1 MKNCLRGSWLPSTLL
16 LGMCGVWGIACL
28 PAEGAGEQGGAN
40 ANDRSGGGD
49 SGELLENGAMMV
61 SPSGSFV
68 IAQRRD
74 STVIVDAKALSYREL
89 GVKADRIVFSKTREV
104 AYAVL
109 ADRAGI
115 VAIDLATGNQLW
127 KTVPAFKTSASAF
140 QARVTSDDTRLL
152 VTDLDRVFFV
162 DAKTGDVRDVASIGE
177 APVELELLPSEKHAI
192 VASETTWDDAG
203 AHTKV
208 SLVDIAKQT
217 AQTIDVPNCGAPVSI
232 VPGGSRVL
240 LSPTFCTR
248 DSKTAPPGWRN
259 PDPVS
264 VVDVDAATGSLK
276 FVKNLP
282 GFGPTALLGDGRAV
296 AYLDTK
302 RIDASMFDD
311 KSQIPAAGAKQFHL
325 MLIDPKTT
333 TFDLVPIGDKLPRF
347 APSKDGKT
355 LLVDATRSVLRAEG
369 SVTVSLGGDGLK
381 AEVKGSFGDDSGAL
395 FGAFD
400 LASKT
405 YVPFAG
411 PAASLDRFV
420 QTADGSKVYTLR
432 SNYLGGDLFGIDVGA
447 RTTID
452 LGRSLRDIALLPDGT
467 LVLRIRLERDSDGY
481 LHEEFCF
488 STDARTCK
496 ATVKY
501 KSPIPQKD

>member
-1 MKNCLRGSWLPSTLL
+1 MKKSLHVAWLASTLVCAA
-16 LGMCGVWGIACL
+16 GCL
-28 PAEGAGEQGGAN
+28 PDGTGGEQGGAN

-49 SGELLENGAMMV
+49 SGELLESGAMTV
-61 SPSGSFV
+61 SPSGAFV

-74 STVIVDAKALSYREL
+74 TTVIVDVKAQSYREL
-89 GVKADRIVFSKTREV
+89 DVKADRIVFSKTREV

-109 ADRAGI
+109 AGRAG
-115 VAIDLATGNQLW
+115 VTALDLPSGNQLW
-127 KTVPAFKTSASAF
+127 KTTPAFQTTASAF
-140 QARVTSDDTRLL
+140 QAKVTSDDARLL
-152 VTDLDRVFFV
+152 VTDLDRVFFL
-162 DAKTGDVRDVASIGE
+162 DAKTGNIGDVAKIGE
-177 APVELELLPSEKHAI
+177 RPVELELLPGEKLAI
-192 VASETTWDDAG
+192 AASETTWDDKG
-203 AHTKV
+203 PHTQV

-217 AQTIDVPNCGAPVSI
+217 SQTIDVPNCGAPVSI
-232 VPGGSRVL
+232 VPDGTRIL

-248 DSKTAPPGWRN
+248 DAKTAPPGWRN

-264 VVDVDAATGSLK
+264 VIDVDAASGSLR

-282 GFGPTALLGDGRAV
+282 GFGPTALLADGRAV

-302 RIDASMFDD
+302 RIDPAMFDD

-333 TFDLVPIGDKLPRF
+333 KLELVPIGDKLPRF

-369 SVTVSLGGDGLK
+369 SVTVTLGGDGLK
-381 AEVKGSFGDDSGAL
+381 AEVKGSFGDGSGAL

-405 YVPFAG
+405 YTPFNG

-432 SNYLGGDLFGIDVGA
+432 ASYLGGDLFGIDVGA
-447 RTTID
+447 RTTFD

-467 LVLRIRLERDSDGY
+467 LVLRIRLDRDSEGY

-501 KSPIPQKD
+501 KSPYPQRD

>member
-1 MKNCLRGSWLPSTLL
+1 MKKLLHVAWLASTL
-16 LGMCGVWGIACL
+16 MCA
-28 PAEGAGEQGGAN
+28 AGCSALNGGDEQGGAN
-40 ANDRSGGGD
+40 ANDRSSGGD

-61 SPSGSFV
+61 SPSGAFV

-74 STVIVDAKALSYREL
+74 TTVIVDVKAQRYREL
-89 GVKADRIVFSKTREV
+89 DVKADRIVFSKTREV

-109 ADRAGI
+109 ADRAG
-115 VAIDLATGNQLW
+115 VTALDLASGSSLW
-127 KTVPAFKTSASAF
+127 KTTPAFKTSASAF
-140 QARVTSDDTRLL
+140 QAKVTSDDARLL
-152 VTDLDRVFFV
+152 VSDLDRVFFL
-162 DAKTGDVRDVASIGE
+162 DAKTGNIGDVAKVGTG
-177 APVELELLPSEKHAI
+177 PVELELLPGEKHAV
-192 VASETTWDDAG
+192 VASETTWDDKG
-203 AHTKV
+203 PHTQV
-208 SLVDIAKQT
+208 SLLDIAKQT
-217 AQTIDVPNCGAPVSI
+217 SQTIDVPNCGAPVSV
-232 VPGGSRVL
+232 VPDASRVL

-248 DSKTAPPGWRN
+248 DAKTAPPGWRN

-264 VVDVDAATGSLK
+264 VIDVDGANGILR

-282 GFGPTALLGDGRAV
+282 GFGPTALLSDGRAV

-302 RIDASMFDD
+302 RIDESMFDD
-311 KSQIPAAGAKQFHL
+311 KTQIPGAGAKQFHL

-333 TFDLVPIGDKLPRF
+333 KFELVPIGDKLPRF
-347 APSKDGKT
+347 APSKDGRT

-369 SVTVSLGGDGLK
+369 SVTVTLGGDGLK
-381 AEVKGSFGDDSGAL
+381 AEVKGSFGNDSGAL

-405 YVPFAG
+405 YTPFSG

-420 QTADGSKVYTLR
+420 QTSDGSKVYTLR
-432 SNYLGGDLFGIDVGA
+432 SNFLGGDLFGIDVGA
-447 RTTID
+447 RTTFD

-467 LVLRIRLERDSDGY
+467 LVLRIRLERDAEGY

-488 STDARTCK
+488 STDAKSCK

-501 KSPIPQKD
+501 KSPYPQKD